1 MTIAANQTHSSGVL
15 RLLALCGAVLLV
27 ALAIL
32 IYVVSANSSGV
43 AGFER
48 AEGVLFPDLGSQIDN
63 VQSVEINN
71 GRSRFVL
78 TRRDEGWV
86 LEDRD
91 GYPVLEGKI
100 DGLLSA
106 LAHART
112 TYASTKETLNYAEYG
127 LSGINH
133 LAQTATAAATPV
145 TVTLTAIGR
154 EHV

>member
-1 MTIAANQTHSSGVL
+1 MRISDWSSDV
-15 RLLALCGAVLLV
+15 C
-27 ALAIL
+27 
-32 IYVVSANSSGV
+32 SS
-43 AGFER
+43 
-48 AEGVLFPDLGSQIDN
+48 DL
-63 VQSVEINN
+63 
-71 GRSRFVL
+71 
-78 TRRDEGWV
+78 
-86 LEDRD
+86 DRD

-145 TVTLTAIGR
+145 TVTLTDGQGKRMAHVEIGR
-154 EHV
+154 ESSRARVCQ